1 MKKNDAKKTRAA
13 ARSTSTYLPPTLDV
27 DDESSP
33 FDCEA
38 RASAVF
44 KARRY
49 CRDAV
54 SRRGLA
60 DVEVERAF
68 ATTRSESARTVGF
81 TGRFVARSVFAK
93 LFWRNRAGKRAFERQ
108 NVEKSLLQ
116 RDLEDIV
123 SRGTTPC
130 LPFRIMSVS
139 TTVGRFRKTRAN
151 RHIDARLRG
160 MRIVDASEKSASF
173 RKTCL
178 RLLSSDEHEDIRHE
192 SHGELLAAARDGRL
206 VHETLDVTKPT
217 LCRAGLVDVV
227 FTEKCADKTLFDYLG
242 DTSANA
248 SACLPEVYLMLVHA
262 LSVFARRGISHNDL
276 HSRNVVL
283 RRVPPTVVSFGETR
297 RFVTTVAPFVVDWD
311 LGRSETVNNP
321 ELESYA
327 FVGLSDRANPLFD
340 LYGLVKT
347 FLYHHDTFSVRSSL
361 GETVATSRQA
371 ARLADVFERLF
382 EPARRRHGWL
392 LEFEYRYLDDSTNKI
407 ETQKCVQQTPY
418 IPHRGSGKVEQT
430 WPSSVRELTPSFST
444 IGDSLHALVER
455 PLGPRDPAPDDARG
469 REFTFTD
476 FFDLEASNA

>member
-1 MKKNDAKKTRAA
+1 MKKNDAKKSRG
-13 ARSTSTYLPPTLDV
+13 RSTHASCRAI
-27 DDESSP
+27 DEPSP

-44 KARRY
+44 DARRY
-49 CRDAV
+49 CRGAV
-54 SRRGLA
+54 ARRGLA

-68 ATTRSESARTVGF
+68 ATTRSERARAVGF
-81 TGRFVARSVFAK
+81 TGRFVGRPVFAK
-93 LFWRNRAGKRAFERQ
+93 LFWRNRTGKRAFERQ

-123 SRGTTPC
+123 SRGSTPC
-130 LPFRIMSVS
+130 LPFRMLSVS

-173 RKTCL
+173 RKACL
-178 RLLSSDEHEDIRHE
+178 GLLSKDDGRDDIEDE
-192 SHGELLAAARDGRL
+192 SHRALLAAARDGRL
-206 VHETLDVTKPT
+206 AHETLDVTRPT

-227 FTEKCADKTLFDYLG
+227 FTEKCADTTLFDYLG

-248 SACLPEVYLMLVHA
+248 SSCLPEVYLMLVHA

-311 LGRSETVNNP
+311 LGRSETVSNP
-321 ELESYA
+321 ELDDYE
-327 FVGLSDRANPLFD
+327 FVGLSDQANPLFD

-347 FLYHHDTFSVRSSL
+347 FLYHRDAFSRRSPF
-361 GETVATSRQA
+361 GQTVATSRQA
-371 ARLADVFERLF
+371 ARLAAVFEELF

-392 LEFEYRYLDDSTNKI
+392 LEFEYRYIDETTKRM

-418 IPHRGSGKVEQT
+418 IPRRGSGKVEKR
-430 WPSSVRELTPSFST
+430 WPASVRELTPSFST
-444 IGDSLHALVER
+444 IGDRLHALVER
-455 PLGPRDPAPDDARG
+455 PLGPRDPVPDDAEG
-469 REFTFTD
+469 REFTFAE
-476 FFDLEASNA
+476 FFDLQ